1 MFSQVILSLAA
12 LQEALDDDVKA
23 ALRTQSKRC
32 ALDSIA
38 RWCTPF
44 IQVCIFITMP
54 TATAVLCF
62 LCHLGET
69 YIQDG
74 NDREHRIDSGARQSP
89 LEINLHAACR

>member
-32 ALDSIA
+32 ALDTIA
-38 RWCTPF
+38 LWCIPF
-44 IQVCIFITMP
+44 IQSRIFITMP
-54 TATAVLCF
+54 TATAVSCF
-62 LCHLGET
+62 PCHLGET

-74 NDREHRIDSGARQSP
+74 NCRQHRIDSDARQSP